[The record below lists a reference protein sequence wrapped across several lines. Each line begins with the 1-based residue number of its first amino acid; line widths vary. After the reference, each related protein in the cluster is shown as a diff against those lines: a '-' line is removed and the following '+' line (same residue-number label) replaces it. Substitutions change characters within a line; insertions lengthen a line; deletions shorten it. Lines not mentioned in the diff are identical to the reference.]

1 MKVLIPTQ
9 SHDVHAKA
17 VASALAT
24 KGHEAVLWYASD
36 LPTQQTLSLSYKGSS
51 EAQLELQGVDINH
64 HGAFDV
70 VWLRRPAS
78 PVLPSTMHPGDHTF
92 AVQEWRSVLEGV
104 WDTLSRTGFWINP
117 RSAARRAE
125 SKPAQLAAAR
135 RVGLDVP
142 PTLLSNDPQRIR
154 SFIRA
159 NEPTQTIYK
168 PFATS
173 QWDLGDGAAAYL
185 FTAVVDEDALP
196 SDEILRLTPGIFQ
209 PRLAKDH
216 ELRVTFMGDHVFVA
230 KIGSQA
236 VDGAEVDWRIKT
248 RSVATEVGVL
258 PAGVEAACRALMRTF
273 GLVFACFD
281 FIVTPENNHV
291 FLEVNQMGQFLW
303 LEELAPEMPLLDA
316 FCELL
321 IQGRPD
327 FQWRAPRPNEGLRF
341 KDFCDE
347 AVHTAID
354 ERHVDRPHV
363 FLLPDEPRGDAA
375 A

>member
-142 PTLLSNDPQRIR
+142 PMLQRVFAVDVLTCPR
-154 SFIRA
+154 CMGPMSLKKVA
-159 NEPTQTIYK
+159 N
-168 PFATS
+168 
-173 QWDLGDGAAAYL
+173 
-185 FTAVVDEDALP
+185 
-196 SDEILRLTPGIFQ
+196 TPDDIA
-209 PRLAKDH
+209 RVLAK
-216 ELRVTFMGDHVFVA
+216 
-230 KIGSQA
+230 
-236 VDGAEVDWRIKT
+236 
-248 RSVATEVGVL
+248 VGL
-258 PAGVEAACRALMRTF
+258 GPRT
-273 GLVFACFD
+273 
-281 FIVTPENNHV
+281 P
-291 FLEVNQMGQFLW
+291 
-303 LEELAPEMPLLDA
+303 
-316 FCELL
+316 
-321 IQGRPD
+321 
-327 FQWRAPRPNEGLRF
+327 PRPR
-341 KDFCDE
+341 
-347 AVHTAID
+347 
-354 ERHVDRPHV
+354 
-363 FLLPDEPRGDAA
+363 AA
-375 A
+375 PPGQLELEFAA